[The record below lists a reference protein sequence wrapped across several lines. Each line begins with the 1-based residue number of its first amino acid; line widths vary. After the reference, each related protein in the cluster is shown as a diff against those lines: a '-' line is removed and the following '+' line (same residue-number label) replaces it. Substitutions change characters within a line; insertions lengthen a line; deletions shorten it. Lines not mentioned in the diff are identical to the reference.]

1 MGLLL
6 GREGDMA
13 IREGTRER
21 PVDARRAAFVRHLD
35 RSLDR
40 AYALA
45 AVILGDRGDA
55 EEATHDAVCSAWR
68 GIEGLRE
75 PDRVEAW
82 FTRILVNAC
91 RDRLRRRKVRP
102 IRVAL
107 VGEPRAVASMQD
119 PFERLA
125 AEDAMAKVLLELSP
139 EHRAV
144 LVLRYWDD
152 LPVDEIAAM
161 TGQRAG
167 TVRSRLHYALANLR
181 AAWDRDDDRRH
192 GQ

>member
-1 MGLLL
+1 MGDL
-6 GREGDMA
+6 A

-21 PVDARRAAFVRHLD
+21 SANARQAALVRYLD
-35 RSLDR
+35 ESLDR

-45 AVILGDRGDA
+45 SVILGDRGEG
-55 EEATHDAVCSAWR
+55 EEATHDAVCRAWA
-68 GIEGLRE
+68 GIGGLRE
-75 PDRVEAW
+75 PDKVEAW

-107 VGEPRAVASMQD
+107 DAEARSGSSADD
-119 PFERLA
+119 PLDRLA
-125 AEDAMAKVLLELSP
+125 ADDAMVRALRELSP

-144 LVLRYWDD
+144 LVLRFWGD
-152 LPVDEIAAM
+152 LPVDEIAAR

-167 TVRSRLHYALANLR
+167 TVKSRLHYALASVR
-181 AAWDRDDDRRH
+181 AAWDPEGRRRT
-192 GQ
+192 GR